1 MSLTVRTGLGFTLGV
16 DPTGGTSFTTIAS
29 LVAPPKR
36 SGVKADT
43 PDVTILSDQFKQFAK
58 SQIDPGSL
66 TYSIAYD
73 PNDTVTTTLN
83 SLLTQITPTPKWQI
97 SYPAGTGSGAM
108 ESFKAHLAEIS
119 QTIEVDK
126 LVTAEITLK
135 VSGAPG
141 FAGE

>member
-36 SGVKADT
+36 SGAKADT
-43 PDVTILSDQFKQFAK
+43 PDVTILSDTWKQFAK
-58 SQIDPGSL
+58 SQIDPGEV
-66 TYSIAYD
+66 TFTIAYD
-73 PNDTVTTTLN
+73 PNDTVTTTLT
-83 SLLTQITPTPKWQI
+83 SLLSQITPTPKWQI
-97 SYPAGTGSGAM
+97 SYPAGTGSGAT
-108 ESFKAHLAEIS
+108 EPFKAHLSGMS